1 MAKPSASWSL
11 FCFGLIAGL
20 HTLALLPAQ
29 GWVQRTTSTAPSAR
43 SSSATA
49 YDVYRGV
56 TTLFGGQGAA
66 TAPLADTWEYNGTT
80 WTPRVTPV
88 RPSARAGHGMAFDQR
103 RGRAVLFG
111 GQDAGGL
118 RNDTWEWDGTSWQQ
132 RTVVGAPPARSLAAM
147 AYDAARGVCVL
158 FGGQGG
164 GQTLL
169 ADTWEYDGTA
179 WTLRSVAGAPS
190 ARSRA
195 ACAYDETRRETLL
208 FGGSDGAQALGDL
221 WAWNGT
227 AWSQKA
233 TSTAPAARMDASVA
247 FDGNCGRA
255 VLSGGGDAAG
265 ATLPGDSW
273 QWDGVAWSQ
282 PAGAL
287 PPARQGAVQ
296 VHDAQRGQFV
306 LWGGRDAAGFRN
318 DTWEL
323 GPSCSRTMAVVTQPV
338 VGQTAQF
345 RYDYPGA
352 AAALHFC
359 FPLVTVRQPLAF
371 AVPIPGFPSIGLCRV
386 DLFSAELAPVLLDGS
401 GSLTTALAIPNHP
414 TLWGFEFDV
423 QAVDL
428 DLYTLALRWAENDL
442 EVTTGPAPAVAAF
455 TATPTSG
462 SAPLTVSFANTS
474 TYATSYAWT
483 FGDGTSST
491 LPNPPPKVYLGGTYT
506 VTLTATGPGGVSTA
520 QQQIVVSGGNAAPVA
535 SFTATPT
542 SGSAPLTVQFS
553 DTSTQS
559 PLWWLWDFDND
570 GVFDSAQ
577 QNPSW
582 TYTQNGWY
590 SVRLVVVNFLGGS
603 SVTRTALV
611 QVGVSVNPALNMVP
625 IAPGTFLMGSTAGNP
640 DEQPV
645 RQVTLT
651 APFWMGKYEV
661 TQAEYQA
668 VVGSNPSYF
677 QGANYPNAA
686 QRPVEQVSGYIAV
699 AYCQALTASEQAAG
713 RVPPG
718 YQYRL
723 PTEAEWEYCCRAG
736 TTTEWNTGTSLGTS
750 QANFQG
756 GQTAVVGSYA
766 PNAFGLHDMHGNV
779 WEWCL
784 DTYAGYAPG
793 PVSDPFVTG
802 GGYRVIRGGG
812 WNISSTAFYCRSAFR
827 GYDTPGITVSYV
839 GLRVVLAPVLV
850 TVP

>member
-1 MAKPSASWSL
+1 
-11 FCFGLIAGL
+11 
-20 HTLALLPAQ
+20 
-29 GWVQRTTSTAPSAR
+29 
-43 SSSATA
+43 
-49 YDVYRGV
+49 
-56 TTLFGGQGAA
+56 
-66 TAPLADTWEYNGTT
+66 
-80 WTPRVTPV
+80 
-88 RPSARAGHGMAFDQR
+88 
-103 RGRAVLFG
+103 
-111 GQDAGGL
+111 
-118 RNDTWEWDGTSWQQ
+118 
-132 RTVVGAPPARSLAAM
+132 
-147 AYDAARGVCVL
+147 
-158 FGGQGG
+158 
-164 GQTLL
+164 
-169 ADTWEYDGTA
+169 
-179 WTLRSVAGAPS
+179 
-190 ARSRA
+190 
-195 ACAYDETRRETLL
+195 
-208 FGGSDGAQALGDL
+208 
-221 WAWNGT
+221 
-227 AWSQKA
+227 
-233 TSTAPAARMDASVA
+233 
-247 FDGNCGRA
+247 
-255 VLSGGGDAAG
+255 
-265 ATLPGDSW
+265 
-273 QWDGVAWSQ
+273 
-282 PAGAL
+282 
-287 PPARQGAVQ
+287 VQ
-296 VHDAQRGQFV
+296 VHDAQRGHFV
-306 LWGGRDAAGFRN
+306 LWGGRDAAGFRS

-323 GPSCSRTMAVVTQPV
+323 GPSCSRTMAVVTPPV

-359 FPLVTVRQPLAF
+359 FPLLTVRQPLAF

-401 GSLTTALAIPNHP
+401 GSLTTALAIPNQP

-520 QQQIVVSGGNAAPVA
+520 QQQIVVSGGSAAPVA

-542 SGSAPLTVQFS
+542 SGSAPLTVQFA

-582 TYTQNGWY
+582 TYTQNGIY
-590 SVRLVVVNFLGGS
+590 SVRLVVANFLGSS
-603 SVTRTALV
+603 SVTRLNLV
-611 QVGVSVNPALNMVP
+611 QMGVPPVNPNPALNMVP
-625 IAPGTFLMGSTAGNP
+625 IAPGTFQMGSTAGNP

-661 TQAEYQA
+661 TQAEYQT
-668 VVGSNPSYF
+668 VMGSNPSSF
-677 QGANYPNAA
+677 QGA
-686 QRPVEQVSGYIAV
+686 QRPVETVSWNSAV
-699 AYCQALTASEQAAG
+699 AYCQALTAIEQAAG
-713 RVPPG
+713 RVPQG

-736 TTTEWNTGTSLGTS
+736 TTTEWNTGTSLSTS
-750 QANFQG
+750 QANFLG
-756 GQTAVVGSYA
+756 VLGQTAVAGTYA

-784 DTYAGYAPG
+784 DTYASYAPG
-793 PVSDPFVTG
+793 PVTDPFVTG
-802 GGYRVIRGGG
+802 GPNRVLRGGS
-812 WNISSTAFYCRSAFR
+812 WYYDSAFFCRSAYR
-827 GYDTPGITVSYV
+827 GGITPGSSSHYF
-839 GLRVVLAPVLV
+839 GFRVVLAPVLV
-850 TVP
+850 P